1 MSIANILL
9 ALIPALGWGIQ
20 PIFLRKIGGDSTN
33 QVMGFGIGALIV
45 GIIVHLSFRPEAIGW
60 QAFLIAFVSGMFWI
74 FGQAGQVV
82 SYGMLGVS
90 RTMPIS
96 TGLQLIG
103 TSLIG
108 VLLFGEWPGIINKV
122 FGFLAIV
129 IMIVGA
135 SLTSVE
141 SAEEKADNPAKYRGV
156 IVLLLTSVGYW
167 VYSIAPRLVEA
178 DAITI
183 FFPQMLG
190 IFTGAMLFT
199 LIRRKDA
206 LREKESWISGFVGL
220 IFGGASLAYIFSA
233 QANGVTIAYI
243 LTQLNVVLATLGAVF
258 ILKEKKDTAQ
268 MRLTYIGLVLI
279 VLASVI
285 TVFL

>member
-1 MSIANILL
+1 MSLANILL

-33 QVMGFGIGALIV
+33 QVIGFGIGAAIV
-45 GIIVHLSFRPEAIGW
+45 GIIVHLSFRPEAISW

-103 TSLIG
+103 TSIIG
-108 VLLFGEWPGIINKV
+108 VLLFGEWPGIINKI

-135 SLTSVE
+135 SLTSAE
-141 SAEEKADNPAKYRGV
+141 SSENKAENTSMYRGV

-190 IFTGAMLFT
+190 ILTGALLFT
-199 LIRRKDA
+199 FIRRKDA
-206 LREKESWISGFVGL
+206 LKEKESWISGFVGL
-220 IFGGASLAYIFSA
+220 IFGSASLAYIFSA

-258 ILKEKKDTAQ
+258 ILKEKKDAKQ
-268 MRLTYIGLVLI
+268 MRLTYIGLALI
-279 VLASVI
+279 VVASVI

>member
-1 MSIANILL
+1 MSIAHILL

-122 FGFLAIV
+122 FGCLAIA

-258 ILKEKKDTAQ
+258 ILKEKKDAAQ
-268 MRLTYIGLVLI
+268 MWLTYIGLVLI